1 MNMKITIILILLFTC
16 SISLGYA
23 QESPFEAIKS
33 SLGEN
38 QVSTSV
44 LYPLDIEGVK
54 VTDIKVDYRFPFEEG
69 KTDLII
75 SMDEFKSLESAVFD
89 LEEIDRSKLIKVFD
103 QSSSKGFT
111 VAFQKDGP
119 SSFCRLITNN
129 QNPEEAY
136 LLVGN
141 QKKAELLGIS
151 CPKDPEKLTES
162 LKIKLETILN

>member
-1 MNMKITIILILLFTC
+1 MKTTTILILLISC
-16 SISLGYA
+16 CLSLGYA
-23 QESPFEAIKS
+23 QEGPLEAIKS
-33 SLGEN
+33 SLGEE
-38 QVSTSV
+38 QVSTAV

-69 KTDLII
+69 KSDLII

-89 LEEIDRSKLIKVFD
+89 LEEIDRSKLLKAFD
-103 QSSSKGFT
+103 QFSSKGFT
-111 VAFQKDGP
+111 VAFQKDSP
-119 SSFCRLITNN
+119 SNFCRLITNN

-151 CPKDPEKLTES
+151 YPKDSKKLTES